1 MLSDILQG
9 HHFVRD
15 ETATED
21 KIGVATG
28 LAWTAVGGETL
39 SIETAVM
46 SGSGEL
52 VLTGSLGDVMKE
64 SATAALS
71 IIRSHAQKLG
81 ISEEFYKTKDI
92 HVHVPEGA
100 TPKDGPSAGVSILS
114 SMVSALCNTTV
125 RGDTAMTG
133 EITLSGRV
141 LPIGGLKEKSIAAY
155 RAGVKRVIIP
165 EGNREDIKEI
175 PKEVAGKLEFI
186 PVKNVTQLL
195 SNSLR
200 RDVYSGN

>member
-1 MLSDILQG
+1 
-9 HHFVRD
+9 
-15 ETATED
+15 
-21 KIGVATG
+21 
-28 LAWTAVGGETL
+28 
-39 SIETAVM
+39 
-46 SGSGEL
+46 
-52 VLTGSLGDVMKE
+52 
-64 SATAALS
+64 
-71 IIRSHAQKLG
+71 
-81 ISEEFYKTKDI
+81 
-92 HVHVPEGA
+92 
-100 TPKDGPSAGVSILS
+100 
-114 SMVSALCNTTV
+114 
-125 RGDTAMTG
+125 MTG

-200 RDVYSGN
+200 GDVYGGN

>member
-1 MLSDILQG
+1 
-9 HHFVRD
+9 
-15 ETATED
+15 
-21 KIGVATG
+21 
-28 LAWTAVGGETL
+28 
-39 SIETAVM
+39 
-46 SGSGEL
+46 
-52 VLTGSLGDVMKE
+52 MKE

-200 RDVYSGN
+200 GDVYGGN